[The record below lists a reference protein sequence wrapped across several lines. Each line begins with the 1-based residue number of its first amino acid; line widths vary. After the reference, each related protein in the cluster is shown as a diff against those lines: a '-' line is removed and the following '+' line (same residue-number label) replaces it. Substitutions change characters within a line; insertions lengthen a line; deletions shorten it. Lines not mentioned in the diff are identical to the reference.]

1 MERQALITTILTVA
15 VAALGVPAISAAEPA
30 ERPRLAVRV
39 FDIAGVGSRDLDAA
53 LSEAGARLEGS
64 GLSVSWTLCSDPSRA
79 ALCDRPLGRDEI
91 IVRLMGSRGADAG
104 IVTLGFAQIDP
115 AKPRSL
121 LATVYWDRVLWVAR
135 NAGVNARP
143 LLGRAIA
150 HEIGHLLINTNSHA
164 NAGLMRATWSQA
176 ELRHNTPADWRFDEG
191 EARQMRA
198 SLEAL
203 RY

>member
-1 MERQALITTILTVA
+1 MERQALIATILTVA
-15 VAALGVPAISAAEPA
+15 VAALGVPAISAAGPA

-39 FDIAGVGSRDLDAA
+39 FDITGVGSRDLEAA
-53 LSEAGARLEGS
+53 LSEAGAHLEES
-64 GLSVSWTLCSDPSRA
+64 GLTVSWNLCSDPSRA
-79 ALCDRPLGRDEI
+79 APCDRPLGRDEI

-104 IVTLGFAQIDP
+104 IVTMGFAQIDP

-176 ELRHNTPADWRFDEG
+176 ELRQNTPADWRFDEG
-191 EARQMRA
+191 EAHLMRA
-198 SLEAL
+198 SLEAP